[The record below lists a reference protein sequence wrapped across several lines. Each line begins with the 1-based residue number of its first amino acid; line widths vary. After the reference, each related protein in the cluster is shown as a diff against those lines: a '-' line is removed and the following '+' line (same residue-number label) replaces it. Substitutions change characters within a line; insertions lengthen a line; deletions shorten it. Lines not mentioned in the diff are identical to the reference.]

1 MLVETLDS
9 EARLNRFNRLMQE
22 LIRGIMNRNT
32 FQPWEIEILLDI
44 EACQIREPVKRETL
58 RRYQKAVQRSMEK
71 GAPMP
76 LRLSE
81 YLNGKKGAPTRATTS
96 PNPPNRWA
104 NIHLTKF
111 LGTLCYPRVH
121 EFNWNAWPDRLLR
134 QVPERYAG
142 TG

>member
-1 MLVETLDS
+1 MLVQTIDS

-22 LIRGIMNRNT
+22 LIRGAMNRNT
-32 FQPWEIEILLDI
+32 FQPWEIDILLDI

-81 YLNGKKGAPTRATTS
+81 YLNGKKSAPVQPAATEDAS
-96 PNPPNRWA
+96 A
-104 NIHLTKF
+104 S
-111 LGTLCYPRVH
+111 
-121 EFNWNAWPDRLLR
+121 EERL
-134 QVPERYAG
+134 A
-142 TG
+142 